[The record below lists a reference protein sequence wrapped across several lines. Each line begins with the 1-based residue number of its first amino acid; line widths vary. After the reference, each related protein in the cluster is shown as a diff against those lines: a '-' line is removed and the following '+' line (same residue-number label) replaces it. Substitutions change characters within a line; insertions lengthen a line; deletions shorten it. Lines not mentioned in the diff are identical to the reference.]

1 MSAFFWAIIAGVFS
15 GFIGIG
21 YRIGSKGKV
30 FPIQTALILDTA
42 GVLFFSTMGHW
53 QYNMPWFIWGLA
65 ILSGLTQYATVRILR
80 EALQRGPLSP
90 AWCAVGL
97 SFVPAL
103 VYCWFFR
110 GENPTWCQ
118 IVSVLATAGAII
130 AASVGNAKN
139 AESSHKLESRKEGFI
154 YGVLLTAI
162 VVFCG
167 IIYIILK
174 VASYWKYNDGTMLDA
189 FGNQI
194 MAITYLFMMLPTL
207 LDLSLSHTW
216 RINKYFWFGG
226 IFVTL
231 GGIGSYGLQ
240 LLIMDAPAVVVFAL
254 TGVVSVLFASL
265 TSVFVFHEKRTYYW
279 YATVILA
286 ILAVIF
292 NR

>member
-1 MSAFFWAIIAGVFS
+1 MSAFFLAVVAGVFS
-15 GFIGIG
+15 AFIGIG
-21 YRIGSKGKV
+21 YRIGAKGKV
-30 FPIQTALILDTA
+30 FPIQAALILDVV
-42 GVLFFSTMGHW
+42 GIIFFSTMGKW
-53 QYNMPWFIWGLA
+53 QYDMPWIVWFFGIF
-65 ILSGLTQYATVRILR
+65 SGLTQYATIRILR
-80 EALQRGPLSP
+80 AALQRGPLSP

-110 GENPTWCQ
+110 SETPTVCQ
-118 IVSVLATAGAII
+118 VLSVMATAGAII
-130 AASVGNAKN
+130 VASIGNAKS
-139 AESSHKLESRKEGFI
+139 AGTGHRLESRKEGVV
-154 YGVLLTAI
+154 YGILLTAI

-174 VASYWKYNDGTMLDA
+174 VASYWKFGDTTLVAA

-194 MAITYLFMMLPTL
+194 MALTYLFIMLPSL
-207 LDLSLSHTW
+207 VDLSVSKTW
-216 RINKYFWFGG
+216 HINKYFWFGG
-226 IFVTL
+226 FFVMI

-240 LLIMDAPAVVVFAL
+240 LLIMDAPAVIVFAL
-254 TGVVSVLFASL
+254 TGVVSVLCASL

-286 ILAVIF
+286 VLAVLL